1 MELILKTDS
10 AAKAAE
16 VIALAKKLDISFE
29 MIEIPL
35 INLTKRE
42 ELKNRILSFKAKKT
56 TEQGL
61 SSLISGS
68 FDKEKVAKMNQEL
81 ENMRN
86 EWERDIF

>member
-10 AAKAAE
+10 ADKAAE
-16 VIALAKKLDISFE
+16 IIALAKKLDIAFE
-29 MIEIPL
+29 MIEKPL

-42 ELKNRILSFKAKKT
+42 ELKNRILSFKAEKST
-56 TEQGL
+56 GQGL